1 MVAKTNTIN
10 VPSITSFLVG
20 QVTRKASCFTD
31 WINLNGLIIFSVLL
45 LNTVHLMPA
54 FGRLLKGAQSAF
66 QSGYLCAMLT
76 LRLARNILGLIL
88 VTASTAPNPEIHALV
103 PKGILLFLVLAVLN
117 AALTQYMERIRVEEG
132 ARF

>member
-1 MVAKTNTIN
+1 MTIYS
-10 VPSITSFLVG
+10 VLQLV
-20 QVTRKASCFTD
+20 
-31 WINLNGLIIFSVLL
+31 IFSVLL
-45 LNTVHLMPA
+45 FHTVHLMPA
-54 FGRLLKGAQSAF
+54 FGRLLRGAESAF

-76 LRLARNILGLIL
+76 MRLARNILGLIL

-103 PKGILLFLVLAVLN
+103 PKGILLFLVLALIN

>member
-1 MVAKTNTIN
+1 MTIYS
-10 VPSITSFLVG
+10 VIQLV
-20 QVTRKASCFTD
+20 
-31 WINLNGLIIFSVLL
+31 IFSVLL

-54 FGRLLKGAQSAF
+54 LCRCLKGAESAF
-66 QSGYLCAMLT
+66 QSVYLCAMLT
-76 LRLARNILGLIL
+76 MRLARNILGLIL

-103 PKGILLFLVLAVLN
+103 PKGILLFLVLALIN

>member
-1 MVAKTNTIN
+1 MTIYS
-10 VPSITSFLVG
+10 VLQLV
-20 QVTRKASCFTD
+20 
-31 WINLNGLIIFSVLL
+31 IFSVLL

-54 FGRLLKGAQSAF
+54 FGRCLKGAQSAF

-76 LRLARNILGLIL
+76 MRLARNILGLVL

-103 PKGILLFLVLAVLN
+103 PKGILLFLVLAALN
-117 AALTQYMERIRVEEG
+117 AVLTQYLERSRMEEG

>member
-1 MVAKTNTIN
+1 MTILS
-10 VPSITSFLVG
+10 VVQLV
-20 QVTRKASCFTD
+20 
-31 WINLNGLIIFSVLL
+31 IFSVLL

>member
-1 MVAKTNTIN
+1 MTIYS
-10 VPSITSFLVG
+10 VM
-20 QVTRKASCFTD
+20 QVV
-31 WINLNGLIIFSVLL
+31 IFSVLL

-54 FGRLLKGAQSAF
+54 FGRCLKGAESAF

-76 LRLARNILGLIL
+76 MRLARNILGLIL

-103 PKGILLFLVLAVLN
+103 PKGILLFLVLALIN

>member
-1 MVAKTNTIN
+1 MT
-10 VPSITSFLVG
+10 
-20 QVTRKASCFTD
+20 
-31 WINLNGLIIFSVLL
+31 IFSVIQLVIFSILL

-54 FGRLLKGAQSAF
+54 FGRLLKGAESAF

-76 LRLARNILGLIL
+76 ARLARNILGLIL
-88 VTASTAPNPEIHALV
+88 VTASTAPNPEIHGLV

-117 AALTQYMERIRVEEG
+117 AVLTQYMERARVEEG

>member
-1 MVAKTNTIN
+1 MTLYSVIQ
-10 VPSITSFLVG
+10 LV
-20 QVTRKASCFTD
+20 
-31 WINLNGLIIFSVLL
+31 IFSVLL

-54 FGRLLKGAQSAF
+54 FGRCLRAAQSAF

-88 VTASTAPNPEIHALV
+88 VTASAAPNPEIHALV
-103 PKGILLFLVLAVLN
+103 PKGILLFLVLAAVN
-117 AALTQYMERIRVEEG
+117 AALTQYIERTRVEEG

>member
-1 MVAKTNTIN
+1 MTIYN
-10 VPSITSFLVG
+10 VIQL
-20 QVTRKASCFTD
+20 A
-31 WINLNGLIIFSVLL
+31 IFSVLM

-54 FGRLLKGAQSAF
+54 FGRCLKGAQSAF

-76 LRLARNILGLIL
+76 MRLARNVLGLIL

-103 PKGILLFLVLAVLN
+103 PKGILLFLVLAALN
-117 AALTQYMERIRVEEG
+117 AVLTQYLERSRMEEG

>member
-1 MVAKTNTIN
+1 MLFRSALVMTIYS
-10 VPSITSFLVG
+10 VIQLV
-20 QVTRKASCFTD
+20 
-31 WINLNGLIIFSVLL
+31 IFSVLL

-54 FGRLLKGAQSAF
+54 FGRCLKGAESAF

-76 LRLARNILGLIL
+76 MRLARNILGLIL

-103 PKGILLFLVLAVLN
+103 PKGILLFLVLALIN

>member
-1 MVAKTNTIN
+1 MTMYSVIQ
-10 VPSITSFLVG
+10 LV
-20 QVTRKASCFTD
+20 
-31 WINLNGLIIFSVLL
+31 IFSVLL

-54 FGRLLKGAQSAF
+54 FGRCLKGAESAF

-76 LRLARNILGLIL
+76 MRLARNILGLIL

-103 PKGILLFLVLAVLN
+103 PKGILLFLVLAVIN